1 MTATALHG
9 HPPLTDLSLTP
20 NLLEA
25 DIVRHLGYTL
35 GKDPDHAVLTD
46 WRLALSY
53 AIRDRIVEPWFAS
66 TRRTWAEGRKRV
78 YYLSMEFLIGR
89 LLEDA
94 TINLGLRDQAE
105 TVMAGLGVDFRALVE
120 DEPDAALG
128 NGGLGRLAACF
139 MESMATLGCPA
150 YGYGIRYEH
159 GLFRQRFED
168 GRQEEAPEDWL
179 MGGHP
184 WEFARPEAA
193 YQIGFKG
200 RVETEGGRE
209 TWVPEE
215 TVTAFAHDTPVV
227 GWQARWAN
235 TLRLWA
241 ARPTK
246 VFDLARFN
254 RGDYAAAAE
263 PEALARTLSRVL
275 YPDDTTYQGKE
286 LRLKQEFFLTS
297 AALQDILRRYLTD
310 HKDLSALP
318 KFAAIQMN
326 DTHPAIA
333 GPELVRLLS
342 DVHGMEFET
351 AIEVARACLGYT
363 NHTLLPEA
371 LERWAT
377 YTFGSVLPRHM
388 QIVERID
395 SWHRRVYPAR
405 PHYVGIVKHH
415 EVRMGE
421 LAFIMSHKVNGVSA
435 LHSDLVKT
443 NLFPELNRLHP
454 GRIVNQTNGVT
465 PRRWL
470 KMANRPLARL
480 ITDTIG
486 EGWEADL
493 DRLRGLEKHTDD
505 KGWLQSFHDAKR
517 ANKVALA
524 GWISDHCGVTVS
536 PDALFDVQIKRI
548 HEYKRQLLNILE
560 TVAHWNRIRQ
570 NPGGSWV
577 PRVKIFGGKAA
588 PGYAVAKE
596 IIHLVNDVAA
606 VVNADPV
613 TGDLLKIVYPEN
625 YNVSLAERLVPA
637 ADLSEQISTAGKEAS
652 GTGNMKFMMNGAP
665 TIGTLDG
672 ANVEI
677 LKEVGEDNFFLFGL
691 TAEEVIA
698 RRADPDHARAAI
710 AASRDLQ
717 DVLMMLA
724 EGRFSPGQPDRY
736 HGLVDRVWHHD
747 YFLVADDFAAFH
759 AEQQRVDVAYAD
771 QPRWRRMAALNTA
784 RSGFFSSDRTI
795 RNYMDQ
801 IWGAESAL

>member
-1 MTATALHG
+1 MN
-9 HPPLTDLSLTP
+9 DLSLTP
-20 NLLEA
+20 NLLQA
-25 DIVRHLGYTL
+25 DVARHLTFTL
-35 GKDPDHAVLTD
+35 GKDVPNASVYD
-46 WRLALSY
+46 WRMALSF

-66 TRRTWAEGRKRV
+66 TRRTWAEDRKRV

-94 TINLGLRDQAE
+94 TTNLGLRDIAE
-105 TVMAGLGVDFRALVE
+105 EAMAGFGQDFRTIVE

-159 GLFRQRFED
+159 GLFRQRFE
-168 GRQEEAPEDWL
+168 GGQQVETPEDWL
-179 MGGHP
+179 NQAHP
-184 WEFARPEAA
+184 WEFARPESA
-193 YQIGFKG
+193 YTIPFKG
-200 RVETEGGRE
+200 HVETVDGRE
-209 TWVPEE
+209 VWVPGE
-215 TVTAFAHDTPVV
+215 TVLAEAHDTPVI
-227 GWQARWAN
+227 GWQGKWAN

-241 ARPTK
+241 AKPTTM
-246 VFDLARFN
+246 FDLERFN

-297 AALQDILRRYLTD
+297 AALQDILRRFMSR
-310 HKDLSALP
+310 HSDLRDLP
-318 KFAAIQMN
+318 KHVAIQMN

-333 GPELVRLLS
+333 GPELIRLLV
-342 DVHGMEFET
+342 DEHAMAFEDALET
-351 AIEVARACLGYT
+351 ARGCLGYT

-377 YTFGSVLPRHM
+377 FTFGNVLPRHM

-395 SWHRRVYPAR
+395 SWHRRTYPSR

-421 LAFIMSHKVNGVSA
+421 LAFVMAHKVNGVSA
-435 LHSDLVKT
+435 LHSDLVKK
-443 NLFPELNRLHP
+443 NLFPELHRLHP
-454 GRIVNQTNGVT
+454 GRIINQTNGVT

-470 KMANRPLARL
+470 KMANRPLAAL

-486 EGWEADL
+486 EGWESDL
-493 DRLRGLEKHTDD
+493 DRLKGLEPHVAD
-505 KGWLQSFHDAKR
+505 KAFRAAFAGAKR

-524 GWISDHCGVTVS
+524 NWIASDCGVTVS

-560 TVAHWNRIRQ
+560 TIAHWSRIRA
-570 NPGGSWV
+570 NPKANWV
-577 PRVKIFGGKAA
+577 PRVKIFGGKSA

-596 IIHLVNDVAA
+596 IIHLINDVAS
-606 VVNADPV
+606 VVNNDLV
-613 TGDLLKIVYPEN
+613 TGDLLKVIYPAN
-625 YNVSLAERLVPA
+625 YNVSMAERLVPA

-677 LKEVGEDNFFLFGL
+677 LQEVGAENFFLFGL
-691 TAEEVIA
+691 TAEEVMK
-698 RRADPDHARAAI
+698 RREDPDHSRKAI
-710 AASRDLQ
+710 EASQTLQ
-717 DVLMMLA
+717 DVLQMIA
-724 EGRFSPGQPDRY
+724 EGRFSVDQPDRY
-736 HGLVDRVWHHD
+736 HGLVHRIWHHD
-747 YFLVADDFAAFH
+747 YFLVAADFDAFH
-759 AEQQRVDVAYAD
+759 AAQGEVDRAYAD
-771 QPRWRRMAALNTA
+771 QDRWVSMAAMNTA

-795 RNYMDQ
+795 RSYMDD
-801 IWGAESAL
+801 IWGVTSAL